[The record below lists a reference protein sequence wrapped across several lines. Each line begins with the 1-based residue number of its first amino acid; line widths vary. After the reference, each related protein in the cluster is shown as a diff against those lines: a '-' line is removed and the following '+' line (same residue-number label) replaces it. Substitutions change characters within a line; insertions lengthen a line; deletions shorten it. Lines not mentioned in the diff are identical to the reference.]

1 MRALVQRVS
10 RASVSV
16 AGEEV
21 GAIGHG
27 LLVLLG
33 VEVGDTAADVEML
46 ANKLVRLRI
55 FPDELGRMDR
65 DILQTEGDILL
76 ISQFTLHADT
86 SKGTRP
92 SYIRAARP
100 QEAVPLYEAM
110 QDTLENVL
118 GRHVPTGRF
127 GAHMHVQLVNDGPV
141 SLMIDSRKHL

>member
-1 MRALVQRVS
+1 MVQRVS